1 MADVFDRVVGQP
13 QVRDFLRTSVASG
26 RVSQAYLFCG
36 PAGSGKSQAAF
47 ALAKALLCAKGGD
60 DTCDVCHRIE
70 RRKHPDV
77 HFYQPE
83 SANGQYLVEQVRD
96 VVSDV
101 TLAPIQANKKIYIL
115 SRIDRMSDSAANAFL
130 KTLEEPPEDAVLIL
144 LASSRESV
152 LPTIVSRCQVV
163 PFRTIPANE
172 AAKMVAQNT
181 GVELEVTRMAL
192 EACDG
197 SIECAVTFSRS
208 NERME
213 FRRNVLAAVCSLRN
227 ADSWDIIQS
236 ARDLVVQV
244 KAPLDTVRAQQ
255 EAELAENADFLA
267 KSAIRQI
274 EARNKRAL
282 SAETRE
288 SLRQLTS
295 IAGSFLRDVL
305 ITCAGTPDLIINVD
319 VRDQIEDAAAHTD
332 EARLTRAFAAIER
345 CNSALD
351 YNVSSETCIDAL
363 FFEMK
368 EALYGS
374 HSAC

>member
-1 MADVFDRVVGQP
+1 MADVFDSVVGQP
-13 QVRDFLRTSVASG
+13 QVREFLRTSVRTD

-47 ALAKALLCAKGGD
+47 ALAKALLCANGGD
-60 DTCDVCHRIE
+60 DTCDVCERIS

-77 HFYQPE
+77 HFYEPE

-96 VVSDV
+96 IVSDV
-101 TLAPIQANKKIYIL
+101 MLAPIQADKKIYIL
-115 SRIDRMSDSAANAFL
+115 SRIDRMSDSSANAFL
-130 KTLEEPPEDAVLIL
+130 KTLEEPPEDALIIL
-144 LASSRESV
+144 MAASRDGV

-163 PFRTIPANE
+163 PFRTIPASE
-172 AAKMVAQNT
+172 AAKMVVQNT
-181 GVELEVTRMAL
+181 GASAETARMVL

-197 SIECAVTFSRS
+197 SIERAVGFLSS
-208 NERME
+208 NERLQ
-213 FRRNVLAAVCSLRN
+213 FRRNVLEVMGGLRT
-227 ADSWDIIQS
+227 ASSWTIIEQT
-236 ARDLVVQV
+236 RDLLVQV
-244 KAPLDTVRAQQ
+244 KAPLDAVRAEQ

-267 KSAIRQI
+267 KSAMRQI
-274 EARNKRAL
+274 EARNKRAI

-295 IAGSFLRDVL
+295 TAGSFLRDVMT
-305 ITCAGTPDLIINVD
+305 TCSGVPELVINTD
-319 VRDQIEDAAAHTD
+319 VRASIEDAAALTD
-332 EARLTRAFAAIER
+332 VACVTRAFDAIGR
-345 CNSALD
+345 CNEALD

-363 FFEMK
+363 FFEIR

>member
-13 QVRDFLRTSVASG
+13 QVRDSLRTSVASG

-60 DTCDVCHRIE
+60 DTCDICHRIE

-101 TLAPIQANKKIYIL
+101 TLAPIQADKKIYIL
-115 SRIDRMSDSAANAFL
+115 GRIDRMSDSAANAFL

-181 GVELEVTRMAL
+181 GVELEVARMAL
-192 EACDG
+192 EACDR
-197 SIECAVTFSRS
+197 SIERAVTFSRS

-305 ITCAGTPDLIINVD
+305 ITCAGTP
-319 VRDQIEDAAAHTD
+319 R
-332 EARLTRAFAAIER
+332 
-345 CNSALD
+345 
-351 YNVSSETCIDAL
+351 
-363 FFEMK
+363 
-368 EALYGS
+368 S
-374 HSAC
+374 HHQR